1 MNFRNTAART
11 RPWQLVLL
19 VILFYNGFILVQNG
33 YDPLAFATIG
43 TRFAEGDPSGS
54 EGYDG
59 QFTFYIARDLTAA
72 EPYLDVPAYRF
83 QRILLPI
90 LARMISFG
98 NIALIPWTLIVIN
111 IGAQTLGTV
120 IIEGIL
126 LRLGVNRWYAITY
139 GLWAGLIHAVRLDLH
154 EPLSYALIL
163 GALAAQLRER
173 HVLVALLF
181 FLAVFAKE
189 TALVFVSAFLV
200 WAGINRYWRT
210 LLTISGI
217 VILPHLIWQGWLALT
232 FGEIG
237 LGSGG
242 ALATPFEIIPFMG
255 LFRIGNTN
263 LLVFLLF
270 MMFLGPFYIL
280 PAIVGIVAALRRLF
294 RSDLSLWVWILGANA
309 AVIPFTP
316 FSTFR
321 EPWAMLRFGTGLV
334 LAWLLFAA
342 YIQSHKALL
351 RTTYWVFALVF
362 LLSG

>member
-1 MNFRNTAART
+1 MNLRNIAAHM
-11 RPWQLVLL
+11 RPWHLVLL
-19 VILFYNGFILVQNG
+19 VLLFYNGFILVQNG
-33 YDPLAFATIG
+33 CDPLAFATIG

-90 LARMISFG
+90 LARLISFG
-98 NIALIPWTLIVIN
+98 NIVVIPWTLIVIN

-126 LRLGVNRWYAITY
+126 LHLGVNRWFAITY

-163 GALAAQLRER
+163 GALAAYLRGR
-173 HVLVALLF
+173 NVIVALLF
-181 FLAVFAKE
+181 SLAVFAKE
-189 TALVFVSAFLV
+189 TALVFVLAYLV
-200 WAGINRYWRT
+200 WAGINRNWRT
-210 LLTISGI
+210 VLTISGI
-217 VILPHLIWQGWLALT
+217 VILPQIIWQGWLALS

-242 ALATPFEIIPFMG
+242 ALATPFEIVPFMG
-255 LFRIGNTN
+255 LWHIANTD

-270 MMFLGPFYIL
+270 MLFLVPLYIL
-280 PAIVGIVAALRRLF
+280 PAIAGIVAALHRLF
-294 RSDLSLWVWILGANA
+294 TSDFSLWVWILGANA

-321 EPWAMLRFGTGLV
+321 EPLAMLRFGSGIV

-342 YIQSHKALL
+342 YIQSHKTLR